1 MGSLKDYFHGLA
13 DGTQNFFS
21 SPQVGETHIFTDG
34 SCFAEAENSLFHTAA
49 WATVDASTGRVIAA
63 APLHGLPQT
72 IGRAELVAIIA
83 GLEWCHRFNVV
94 AHFWCDSLFVAKGL
108 ATLVALGDIPAH
120 WEHFD
125 LWLRALALLE
135 LVPLGTQHIHWIPSH
150 LDPLLCESPFE
161 SWVAHWNAMADRVA
175 VQVNQQ
181 RSSGFWQ
188 LLSEA
193 QETDGVWLARI
204 AAVRQFY
211 FKVAEARSLVEP
223 VPLISR

>member
-161 SWVAHWNAMADRVA
+161 SWVAHWNAMADRGSGRGASQPTTLLWVLAAAIGSSRNGWGLVGPDCCSSA
-175 VQVNQQ
+175 VLLQ
-181 RSSGFWQ
+181 SG
-188 LLSEA
+188 
-193 QETDGVWLARI
+193 
-204 AAVRQFY
+204 
-211 FKVAEARSLVEP
+211 
-223 VPLISR
+223 